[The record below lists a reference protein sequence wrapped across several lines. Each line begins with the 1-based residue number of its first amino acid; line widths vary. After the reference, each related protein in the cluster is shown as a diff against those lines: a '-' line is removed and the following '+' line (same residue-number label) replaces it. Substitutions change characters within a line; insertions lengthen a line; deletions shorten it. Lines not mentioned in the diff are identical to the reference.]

1 MPHGCLGKFLRGG
14 GPAELV
20 HLTIDHEPQVFL
32 YRPCHGDVQIYV
44 LYIDGHSPFALFD
57 GQPDSWVS
65 ILNCGM
71 TRWSFR
77 WERSMTGHIS
87 PVFFGTRKEMAEE
100 TLGFWMGG
108 GRWFPLQHDCRQ
120 VCVMH
125 GNCLV
130 GSATVGQRWAPH
142 RLHLDENI
150 ESASVPYLAAHL
162 VNFSDAFR
170 HPAGM
175 VKFAGMV
182 KDPKDPSRW
191 GDLMGVIQVMTPLSV
206 CSSLSC
212 WTLQ

>member
-1 MPHGCLGKFLRGG
+1 MCIY
-14 GPAELV
+14 ASYISMDTV
-20 HLTIDHEPQVFL
+20 HLLSLMDNL
-32 YRPCHGDVQIYV
+32 SD
-44 LYIDGHSPFALFD
+44 A
-57 GQPDSWVS
+57 WVS
-65 ILNCGM
+65 IMNCGM

-108 GRWFPLQHDCRQ
+108 GRWFPLQHDCCQ

-130 GSATVGQRWAPH
+130 GSATVGQRWAPT
-142 RLHLDENI
+142 RCT
-150 ESASVPYLAAHL
+150 YLAI
-162 VNFSDAFR
+162 F
-170 HPAGM
+170 G
-175 VKFAGMV
+175 
-182 KDPKDPSRW
+182 DPSGQLLGWVQTSGRHGEGCW
-191 GDLMGVIQVMTPLSV
+191 HGKGSQRSIQLGGLMGVIQVMTPLSV